1 MTVEE
6 LIQKLRLCNPKSL
19 VHVGMPSGWAG
30 KGWEEADR
38 VVIADGKCANPDV
51 FLFSKSSPAWVT
63 TKPL

>member
-19 VHVGMPSGWAG
+19 VHVGMPSGW
-30 KGWEEADR
+30 EEADR

-51 FLFSKSSPAWVT
+51 FLFSKYSPAWMT

>member
-6 LIQKLRLCNPKSL
+6 LMQKLRLCNPKST
-19 VHVGMPSGWAG
+19 VHVGMPSGW
-30 KGWEEADR
+30 EEADR
-38 VVIADGKCANPDV
+38 VVVADGKCANPDV

>member
-6 LIQKLRLCNPKSL
+6 LMQKLRLCNPKST
-19 VHVGMPSGWAG
+19 VHVGMPSGW
-30 KGWEEADR
+30 EEA
-38 VVIADGKCANPDV
+38 DV